1 MSKNKSIPVK
11 LHNDEYDKKSD
22 QLINN
27 FTMNSK

>member
-11 LHNDEYDKKSD
+11 LTNDEFDKKSD